1 MSAQAE
7 VPEPHDAM
15 IGLREVDA
23 RRLDAPAEL
32 IRGEHRS
39 VRCDEVLQRKVDA
52 AGHVAAAKSRAR
64 LGLGA
69 GESSR

>member
-7 VPEPHDAM
+7 VPEPHEAM

-32 IRGEHRS
+32 IRGEHRP
-39 VRCDEVLQRKVDA
+39 VRCDEVLPEE
-52 AGHVAAAKSRAR
+52 G
-64 LGLGA
+64 
-69 GESSR
+69 